1 MHSTNHRGWVPERP
15 ITANRVL
22 KFCSVFAYCLPMYC
36 LQIHFVLSLLYLVV
50 KAQQHFV
57 SSSCTFSDEKTLLK
71 IWLNPGLNLTSFE
84 EPGPGESLSSGY
96 VYQGNQ
102 TGYTVDNDLL
112 SSGGSRPSEKGEG
125 PVIQTLRYG
134 GGRSPKKFFSALR
147 ASIFV

>member
-1 MHSTNHRGWVPERP
+1 M
-15 ITANRVL
+15 
-22 KFCSVFAYCLPMYC
+22 
-36 LQIHFVLSLLYLVV
+36 LSLLYLVV

-96 VYQGNQ
+96 VCQGNQ

-134 GGRSPKKFFSALR
+134 GGAVFKEIFFSPSGLNFCLKIR
-147 ASIFV
+147 GTRG